1 MRLGEGL
8 VTRLGGNGREKV
20 RHEPNSQSVD
30 SEERESFDDLTIV
43 KYGVNPEA

>member
-8 VTRLGGNGREKV
+8 VTRPGGNGREKV
-20 RHEPNSQSVD
+20 RPNSQSVD

-43 KYGVNPEA
+43 KYGVNPGV